1 MCDSNISDTSVI
13 SMKKKICSLGADR
26 ANMEGSALRKDSYTW
41 GCLSKGLNKLEE
53 FIHLVGQESTVFP
66 SKQKSI
72 CSGVEYFV
80 NHNIP

>member
-1 MCDSNISDTSVI
+1 MCDSNISDTSVTG
-13 SMKKKICSLGADR
+13 MKKKICSLGADR

-41 GCLSKGLNKLEE
+41 GCLSKGLNELEE
-53 FIHLVGQESTVFP
+53 FIHPVGQEGTVSP

-80 NHNIP
+80 NHNTP